1 MSIQKAEFANYN
13 GAKVYEYTL
22 SNANGL
28 SAQILNY
35 GGIVKNLYVPDKNG
49 NRIDVALGFDTFED
63 YLDNAGYYGTLVGR
77 CANRIEKGVFS
88 INGTEYQASINDGEN
103 SLHGGVGGFHRHLWN
118 AEMIDAE
125 NPSLVLRTVSP
136 DGEDGFPG
144 NLDLTVTY
152 TLKENGL
159 TIRYEAISD
168 KDTVANL
175 TNHSYFNLNGAGV
188 RDIKNMDLQ
197 MNCSYYTPVT
207 KACVTTGEILSVKDT
222 AFDFTKKR
230 NIGEAMA
237 EKHPQTQP
245 FNGFDHNFAIDG
257 TGFRKAAEL
266 SSKETGISMEIF
278 TDMPG
283 IQLYTGNSI
292 TEGRRY
298 KDKKFYKI
306 HDGIC
311 LETQFFPNAVNF
323 MHFPSPILRAGEKYD
338 STTEYRFI
346 ARNE

>member
-1 MSIQKAEFANYN
+1 MSIKKDSFGFLPDGREVFSYLLDNGKIYAE
-13 GAKVYEYTL
+13 
-22 SNANGL
+22 
-28 SAQILNY
+28 ILNY
-35 GGIVKNLYVPDKNG
+35 GGIVKNLWVPDKNG

-63 YLDNAGYYGTLVGR
+63 YLDNDGYYGALVGR
-77 CANRIEKGVFS
+77 CANRIEKGMFS

-103 SLHGGVGGFHRHLWN
+103 SLHGGVGGFHRHLWE
-118 AEMIDAE
+118 ADMLDGDS
-125 NPSLVLRTVSP
+125 PSLVLRTVSP

-144 NLDLTVTY
+144 KLDVAVTY

-159 TIRYEAISD
+159 AIRYEAISD

-197 MNCSYYTPVT
+197 MNCAYYTPVT
-207 KACVTTGEILSVKDT
+207 KECVTTGEILSVKDT

-245 FNGFDHNFAIDG
+245 FNGFDHNFVIDG
-257 TGFRKAAEL
+257 RGFRKAAEL

-298 KDKKFYKI
+298 KDNRFYKV
-306 HDGIC
+306 HDGLC
-311 LETQFFPNAVNF
+311 METQFFPNAVNF
-323 MHFPSPILRAGEKYD
+323 AHFPSPILRAGEKYE
-338 STTEYRFI
+338 SVTEYRFM